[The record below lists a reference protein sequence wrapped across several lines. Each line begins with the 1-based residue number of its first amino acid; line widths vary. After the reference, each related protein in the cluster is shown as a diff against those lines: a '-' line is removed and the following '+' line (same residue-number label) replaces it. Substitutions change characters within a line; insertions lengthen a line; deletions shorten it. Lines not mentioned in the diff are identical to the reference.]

1 MIKLFPFNA
10 KLLIC
15 AIIIIFTSCTRYTY
29 TANMSSETLLSVDF
43 EVFGRVQGVFFRKYT
58 EKEAKRLNLKGWC
71 MNTKQDTV
79 KGIIEGPTKNVEEMK
94 LWLQE
99 TGSPSSRIDKAVF
112 SNQKT
117 INQYTYDSFKIKR

>member
-1 MIKLFPFNA
+1 MIKSLFPFNA
-10 KLLIC
+10 KFLIC
-15 AIIIIFTSCTRYTY
+15 ATIFFTYCTIH
-29 TANMSSETLLSVDF
+29 TANMSSADTLLSVDF

-79 KGIIEGPTKNVEEMK
+79 KGIIEGTTRNVEEMK
-94 LWLQE
+94 IWLQE

-117 INQYTYDSFKIKR
+117 ITQYTYDSFKIKR